1 MGHSASAMLSWIA
14 PGVPRIIYE
23 YDLIYVLAMCMID
36 DTFGN
41 NLYSLPVCSISPVT
55 VPTSYNE
62 SSISIGKLFNFLIIL
77 DEPQHTDA
85 SCLPNHLLVR

>member
-14 PGVPRIIYE
+14 TGVPRIIYE
-23 YDLIYVLAMCMID
+23 YDLIYVVAMCMID
-36 DTFGN
+36 DTFW
-41 NLYSLPVCSISPVT
+41 NLYSITVCSISPVT
-55 VPTSYNE
+55 LPTSYNE

>member
-23 YDLIYVLAMCMID
+23 YDLIYVVAVRMID

-41 NLYSLPVCSISPVT
+41 NFYSLPVCSISPV
-55 VPTSYNE
+55 PTIVITNPAFHWYW
-62 SSISIGKLFNFLIIL
+62 
-77 DEPQHTDA
+77 
-85 SCLPNHLLVR
+85 